1 MSTKISIK
9 RQSIAEF
16 ITDAIAASPK
26 SQREIADDMGLDN
39 SNLITM
45 YKSGASRVPPNR
57 LHSLAMALDV
67 DPWFMVRLGLLEYYP
82 EIHAVI
88 EKVMPAPIL
97 TKNEIEMLNSY
108 RKLTDYS
115 DVPFIF
121 HGPETKVVASYIV
134 NRPAVSTPTVSI
146 S

>member
-1 MSTKISIK
+1 MSAKIIIK
-9 RQSIAEF
+9 RQSIAELV
-16 ITDAIAASPK
+16 TDAIAVSPK
-26 SQREIADDMGLDN
+26 TQKEIADEMGLDN
-39 SNLITM
+39 SNIITM
-45 YKSGASRVPPNR
+45 YKSGTSRVPPNR

-115 DVPFIF
+115 DIPFVF
-121 HGPETKVVASYIV
+121 HGPETKIVASYIV
-134 NRPAVSTPTVSI
+134 SKPAVSSPTVSI
-146 S
+146 